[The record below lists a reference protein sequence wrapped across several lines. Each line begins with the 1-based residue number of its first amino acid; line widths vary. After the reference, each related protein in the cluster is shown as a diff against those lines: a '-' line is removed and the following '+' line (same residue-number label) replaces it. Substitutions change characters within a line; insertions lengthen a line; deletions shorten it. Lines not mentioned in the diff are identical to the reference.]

1 MNRPSCLL
9 ASALT
14 AGMLLST
21 AACSGDDGSASG
33 RTDRSASPVSASPV
47 ADEPRAASTSASP
60 STSASSSSSA
70 SASPAVRELTK
81 DEARTALITNSD
93 LGSQWTASE
102 GAATWRDALL
112 KSKVDASQ
120 FVTDKG
126 NAADCQKLLDGL
138 YAEDLLGKPK
148 GESAKTGFDDS
159 DDEAQ
164 LRYQVAAYGKQALD
178 DRFKWLDT
186 LPDKC
191 DQFTAVS
198 PKGGRQTVQ
207 VIHTDLDDAG
217 EARKGL
223 QIKMTGN
230 LDDNP
235 DTLTLDYAAVR
246 VGDSALSLTN
256 GGLSGAEHDSTEQ
269 AAEAGANR
277 LKAVLNGKS
286 PEATQG

>member
-21 AACSGDDGSASG
+21 AACSGDGGDASG
-33 RTDRSASPVSASPV
+33 RTDRSASPAAASASPVSASPV
-47 ADEPRAASTSASP
+47 ADAPRAAA
-60 STSASSSSSA
+60 SSSSA

-81 DEARTALITNSD
+81 EEARTALITNTD
-93 LGSQWTASE
+93 LGSQWTTSE

-148 GESAKTGFDDS
+148 GESADTGFDDS

-164 LRYQVAAYGKQALD
+164 MRYEVAAYGQQALD
-178 DRFKWLDT
+178 DRFTWLDS

-198 PKGGRQTVQ
+198 PKGGKQTVQ

-217 EARKGL
+217 DARKGL
-223 QIKMTGN
+223 QIKMTGD

-235 DTLTLDYAAVR
+235 DTLTLDFAAVR

-256 GGLSGAEHDSTEQ
+256 GGLSGAEHDSTTQ
-269 AAEAGANR
+269 ATTAGADR
-277 LKAVLNGKS
+277 LKDVLNGKS
-286 PEATQG
+286 PQPTQG

>member
-1 MNRPSCLL
+1 MNRSSCLL

-21 AACSGDDGSASG
+21 AACSGGDGSASG
-33 RTDRSASPVSASPV
+33 GTDRSASPAASASPVSASPV
-47 ADEPRAASTSASP
+47 ADEPRAA
-60 STSASSSSSA
+60 SSSA

-81 DEARTALITNSD
+81 DEARTALITNAD
-93 LGSQWTASE
+93 LDSEWTTSE

-126 NAADCQKLLDGL
+126 NAAVCQQLLDGL

-148 GESAKTGFDDS
+148 GASADTGFDDA
-159 DDEAQ
+159 DNEAQ
-164 LRYQVAAYGKQALD
+164 LRYEVASYGKQALD
-178 DRFKWLDT
+178 DRFTWLDSV
-186 LPDKC
+186 PDKC

-198 PKGGRQTVQ
+198 PKGGKQTVQ

-217 EARKGL
+217 DARKGL

-230 LDDNP
+230 MDGNP

-269 AAEAGANR
+269 AAEAGADR
-277 LKAVLNGKS
+277 LKDVLNGKS
-286 PEATQG
+286 PEPTQG

>member
-1 MNRPSCLL
+1 MNRSSCLL

-21 AACSGDDGSASG
+21 AACSSDDGNASG
-33 RTDRSASPVSASPV
+33 RTDLSASPAAASASPVSASPV
-47 ADEPRAASTSASP
+47 ADEPRAAA
-60 STSASSSSSA
+60 SSSSA

-81 DEARTALITNSD
+81 DEAHTALITNSD
-93 LGSQWTASE
+93 LGSQWTTSE

-148 GESAKTGFDDS
+148 GESADTGFDDS

-164 LRYQVAAYGKQALD
+164 MRYEVAAYGKQALD
-178 DRFKWLDT
+178 DQFTWLDS

-198 PKGGRQTVQ
+198 TKGGRQTVQ

-217 EARKGL
+217 DARKGL
-223 QIKMTGN
+223 QIKMTGD

-235 DTLTLDYAAVR
+235 DTLTLDFAAVR

-256 GGLSGAEHDSTEQ
+256 GGLSGAEHDSTTQ
-269 AAEAGANR
+269 ATEAGADR
-277 LKAVLNGKS
+277 LKDVLNGKS
-286 PEATQG
+286 PKPTQG

>member
-21 AACSGDDGSASG
+21 AACSGDDGGASG
-33 RTDRSASPVSASPV
+33 RTDRSASPAAASASPVSASPV
-47 ADEPRAASTSASP
+47 ADAPRAAA
-60 STSASSSSSA
+60 SSSSA

-81 DEARTALITNSD
+81 DEARTALITNTD
-93 LGSQWTASE
+93 LGSQWTTSE

-126 NAADCQKLLDGL
+126 NAADCQQLLDGL

-148 GESAKTGFDDS
+148 GESADTGFDDS

-164 LRYQVAAYGKQALD
+164 MRYEVAAYGKQALD
-178 DRFKWLDT
+178 DRFRWLDS

-207 VIHTDLDDAG
+207 VVHTDLDDAG
-217 EARKGL
+217 DARKGL
-223 QIKMTGN
+223 QIKMTGD

-235 DTLTLDYAAVR
+235 DTLTLDFAAVR

-256 GGLSGAEHDSTEQ
+256 GGLSGAEHDSTTQ
-269 AAEAGANR
+269 ATAAGADR
-277 LKAVLNGKS
+277 LKDVLDGKS
-286 PEATQG
+286 PQPTQG